1 LTVNRSLSLAAEQI
15 ALLADGYQQLVT
27 NPALTLPK
35 PINFY
40 DINSTFFYRDKFAS
54 NWWFSSERDNVYD
67 PNDLSE

>member
-1 LTVNRSLSLAAEQI
+1 MNRSLSLAAEQI

-40 DINSTFFYRDKFAS
+40 DINSTFFYRDNFAS